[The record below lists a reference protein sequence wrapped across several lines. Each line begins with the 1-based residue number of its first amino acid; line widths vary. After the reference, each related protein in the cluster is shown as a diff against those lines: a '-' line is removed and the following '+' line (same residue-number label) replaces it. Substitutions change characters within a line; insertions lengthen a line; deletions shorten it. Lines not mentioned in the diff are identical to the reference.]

1 MGLWLTHCVTTVV
14 SSVERTILQYY
25 NITILQYYNIL
36 QYYDRLN
43 VRNQNQ
49 HVILFVVRVRATFL
63 HDSNA
68 LGDWYELYTRLL

>member
-25 NITILQYYNIL
+25 NITIL

-68 LGDWYELYTRLL
+68 FGDWYELYIRLL